1 MHKNDLRLTALLC
14 GVVAA
19 LAAGSASAGLQD
31 GLRAVERN
39 DFKAAVKAFEEGVPK
54 DDAECLYV

>member
-39 DFKAAVKAFEEGVPK
+39 DWDEGTYFGPVNSR
-54 DDAECLYV
+54 V